1 MKQITWDVNMT
12 EIVQGLFGV
21 SPEQLQMQQNQA
33 LQARAM
39 QYAQMSP
46 QEQATAGI
54 YTGVSKLGGA
64 LGGMLGGVDPVQ
76 QQASKIASVLQGGDQ
91 TTSEGMAAIAQR
103 FSDAGL
109 PQQYQMAVAKY
120 QELKKAEAEAGL
132 TTAKTT
138 AENALAAQRGREK
151 ASADPFQQFLRAQGD
166 KVTPASLAAYQQ
178 SGNVADLEWITKA
191 NKTEIQQ
198 LQDYRDTLPINS
210 PQRAEVNEVIK
221 GMGKGKGTSITN
233 VLPGE
238 GAPKVGDVTS
248 FTSQV
253 TTTLKPFK
261 EDYDSATMGLT
272 MLASGNPKAGAQVD
286 RALAR
291 ASGDSQLSQA
301 EVAAVA
307 SAGSFPQRV
316 ADSVSK
322 FFTGGSGT
330 LSQDQKKDVLQ
341 AFQAAAANRYNI
353 ERQRLGNVYGTS
365 QLSPKQVEAG
375 LGETLKAT
383 KAETSPVVF
392 DPDKEQRYLKW
403 KAEQLAK
410 PK

>member
-1 MKQITWDVNMT
+1 MT

-21 SPEQLQMQQNQA
+21 SPEQLQMQQDQA

-46 QEQATAGI
+46 QEQSTAAI
-54 YTGVSKLGGA
+54 YSGVSKLGGA

-76 QQASKIASVLQGGDQ
+76 QQASKIASILQGSDQ
-91 TTSEGMAAIAQR
+91 TSAQGFMDLYKK
-103 FSDAGL
+103 FSDAGM
-109 PQQYQMAVAKY
+109 PQQAQLAVTKA
-120 QELKKAEAEAGL
+120 QELKKAEAESGL
-132 TTAKTT
+132 TAAKTE
-138 AENALAAQRGREK
+138 AERALVTQRNREK
-151 ASADPFQQFLRAQGD
+151 ASADPFQQFLRTQGD
-166 KVTPASLAAYQQ
+166 KVTPASLREYQLT
-178 SGNVADLEWITKA
+178 GNVADLEWITKA
-191 NKTEIQQ
+191 SKTEIQQ
-198 LQDYRDTLPINS
+198 LQDYRDSLPSDS
-210 PQRAEVNEVIK
+210 PKRAEVNEVIK
-221 GMGKGKGTSITN
+221 GMGKGKGTTITN

-286 RALAR
+286 RALAK

-322 FFTGGSGT
+322 FFTGGSGS
-330 LSQDQKKDVLQ
+330 LSQEQKKDVLL
-341 AFQAAAANRYNI
+341 AFQGAAANRYNI
-353 ERQRLGNVYGTS
+353 ERQRLGEVYGTS

-375 LGETLKAT
+375 LGKELKPA
-383 KAETSPVVF
+383 AAPSTSTAGF
-392 DPDKEQRYLKW
+392 SDPDKEKRYLAW

>member
-1 MKQITWDVNMT
+1 MATS
-12 EIVQGLFGV
+12 LFGP
-21 SPEQLQMQQNQA
+21 SPLDYQQAQQA
-33 LQARAM
+33 
-39 QYAQMSP
+39 
-46 QEQATAGI
+46 
-54 YTGVSKLGGA
+54 A
-64 LGGMLGGVDPVQ
+64 LQ
-76 QQASKIASVLQGGDQ
+76 QQASSYAQLNPLQRAAQGMYQAGSNLGGGIAGLMGIQDPMVEKASKIESILQGSDQ
-91 TTSEGMAAIAQR
+91 TSAQGFMDLYKK
-103 FSDAGL
+103 FSDANL
-109 PQQYQMAVAKY
+109 PQQAQLAAAKA

-132 TTAKTT
+132 TAARTE
-138 AENALAAQRGREK
+138 AERALVTQRSREK
-151 ASADPFQQFLRAQGD
+151 AAADPFQQFLRAQGD
-166 KVTPASLAAYQQ
+166 KVTPASLREYQLT
-178 SGNVADLEWITKA
+178 GDVADLEWITKA
-191 NKTEIQQ
+191 SKPEIQQ
-198 LQDYRDTLPINS
+198 LQDYRDSLPINS

-286 RALAR
+286 RALAK

-322 FFTGGSGT
+322 FFTGGSGS
-330 LSQDQKKDVLQ
+330 LSQEQKKDVLL
-341 AFQAAAANRYNI
+341 AFQGAAANRYNI
-353 ERQRLGNVYGTS
+353 ERQRLGEVYGTS

-375 LGETLKAT
+375 LGKELKPA
-383 KAETSPVVF
+383 AAPSTSTAGF
-392 DPDKEQRYLKW
+392 SDPDKEKRYLAW

>member
-1 MKQITWDVNMT
+1 MATS
-12 EIVQGLFGV
+12 LFGP
-21 SPEQLQMQQNQA
+21 SPLDYQQAQQA
-33 LQARAM
+33 GL
-39 QYAQMSP
+39 
-46 QEQATAGI
+46 
-54 YTGVSKLGGA
+54 
-64 LGGMLGGVDPVQ
+64 Q
-76 QQASKIASVLQGGDQ
+76 QQASQYAQLNPLQRAAQGMYQAGSNLGGGIAGLMGIQDPMAEKASKIESILQGSDQ
-91 TTSEGMAAIAQR
+91 TSAQGFMDLYKK
-103 FSDAGL
+103 FSDANL
-109 PQQYQMAVAKY
+109 PQQAQLAAAKA
-120 QELKKAEAEAGL
+120 QEMKKAEAEAGL
-132 TTAKTT
+132 TAARTE
-138 AENALAAQRGREK
+138 AERALVTQRNREK
-151 ASADPFQQFLRAQGD
+151 ASADPFQQFLRTQGD
-166 KVTPASLAAYQQ
+166 KVTPESLAIYQQ
-178 SGNVADLEWITKA
+178 TGNVGDLAWITKA

-198 LQDYRDTLPINS
+198 LQDYRDSLPINS

-286 RALAR
+286 RALAK

-322 FFTGGSGT
+322 FFTGGSGS
-330 LSQDQKKDVLQ
+330 LSQEQKKDVLL
-341 AFQAAAANRYNI
+341 AFQGAAANRYNI
-353 ERQRLGNVYGTS
+353 ERQRLGEVYGTS
-365 QLSPKQVEAG
+365 QLSPKQVQAG
-375 LGETLKAT
+375 LGEALKPAAAP
-383 KAETSPVVF
+383 KTSPAAF
-392 DPDKEQRYLKW
+392 SDQDKEKRYLAW